1 MKKNLSIFIIAIIFC
16 VMSGCKRDSSEQAW
30 NDAATT
36 QKAYRDVSDF
46 KKSVNSLDV
55 LTIQRWAVD
64 ESLSNAFLSVTG
76 RIERIALLDA
86 IEKEMSTMQYASV
99 DARKCRYLY
108 SAVARAYSAVQDS
121 YWNYADA
128 PALAIEC
135 LFAEIRHF
143 KAEIDR
149 CRREIKA
156 LRGNHDAVIAIHEL
170 EDRILL
176 CNSECEK
183 TYYKIDICG
192 FMGESFCRRHP
203 EAREV
208 FVERVK
214 ELIGRY
220 PEWYSKQMGDSGV
233 HNRKR

>member
-1 MKKNLSIFIIAIIFC
+1 
-16 VMSGCKRDSSEQAW
+16 MSGCKRDSSEQAW

-156 LRGNHDAVIAIHEL
+156 NTFLQDLLQECVGVFLNLRDQITCDRFQRIVHVDDLIRVNCSLQEYHSRTFLYGVNLTIIPDKWLLLAIYEEEL
-170 EDRILL
+170 SYIVADVPSGRL
-176 CNSECEK
+176 
-183 TYYKIDICG
+183 
-192 FMGESFCRRHP
+192 RW
-203 EAREV
+203 
-208 FVERVK
+208 ERGQ
-214 ELIGRY
+214 I
-220 PEWYSKQMGDSGV
+220 
-233 HNRKR
+233 